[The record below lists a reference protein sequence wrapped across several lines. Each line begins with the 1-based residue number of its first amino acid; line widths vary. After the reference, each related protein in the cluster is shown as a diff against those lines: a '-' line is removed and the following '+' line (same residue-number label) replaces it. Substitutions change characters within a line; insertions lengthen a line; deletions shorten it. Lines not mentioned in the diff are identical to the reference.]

1 MDFFLPVAQVQVDLS
16 LIIFLSFCVGLIS
29 GLFGIGGGF
38 LMTPVLIFLGIPPAF
53 AVANGANNIL
63 GTSVSGALTHWFRKT
78 LDYKM
83 GIVIVAGGIFG
94 TIIGMI
100 IFYQLKEMGII
111 NDIIALSYIYML
123 VIIGTLMFAR
133 SAKELINIRKKIV
146 VKRKAHVHYWIHGL
160 PFRMKFHKSRLY
172 ESAIVPVM
180 LGFIVGIFASIMGVG
195 GAFLMVP
202 AMIYIIGMPTKLVP
216 GTSLFVTIFITA
228 LVVIG
233 HAFQFQTIDFVL
245 VLTLIL
251 GSIVGL
257 HIGLKA
263 SEKLNPSEY
272 KTLLAILLL
281 AIGVIMG
288 LESFVFES
296 SLFINGKTG
305 EIDNRL
311 SQLILTLSNSYPVV
325 YGFISIFIV
334 IIIGTSFSYVRELIH
349 YIRYDMDK
357 KSYKF
362 FK

>member
-1 MDFFLPVAQVQVDLS
+1 
-16 LIIFLSFCVGLIS
+16 
-29 GLFGIGGGF
+29 
-38 LMTPVLIFLGIPPAF
+38 
-53 AVANGANNIL
+53 
-63 GTSVSGALTHWFRKT
+63 
-78 LDYKM
+78 
-83 GIVIVAGGIFG
+83 
-94 TIIGMI
+94 
-100 IFYQLKEMGII
+100 
-111 NDIIALSYIYML
+111 
-123 VIIGTLMFAR
+123 
-133 SAKELINIRKKIV
+133 
-146 VKRKAHVHYWIHGL
+146 
-160 PFRMKFHKSRLY
+160 
-172 ESAIVPVM
+172 
-180 LGFIVGIFASIMGVG
+180 MGVG